1 MVSAVPDR
9 GERDGPVRW
18 PNAQR
23 SRARRPSGSDPL
35 KRTLSARQLNRATL
49 ARQLLLERSSIS
61 PTDALETVGG
71 LQAQEPASPYVG
83 LWTRLTDFDP
93 ATLDLAIRER
103 RAVKATLMRATLH
116 LVTTDDYL
124 HLLPAVLPML
134 QGQNARHRAPVPE
147 IEALTRRAIEFSSE
161 PRSMTELREHLA
173 PEARDNGDAFWW
185 LVKIYAPFVHAP
197 AETSWSYGRR
207 PLLVGAPTWLKEQAF
222 ADGSAGLDHL
232 VRRYLAAFGPA
243 SLADMSQ
250 WSGLTIARLRPAVE
264 RIPELEQYT
273 DEGGRALVDLPGAPL
288 PDGDEE
294 APVRLLP
301 MWDSSLL
308 AYAKRDRVL
317 PDAWR
322 KVVIARNGDV
332 LPTFLVD
339 GYVAGLW
346 WIELNARRPRMAF
359 ESFDKVP
366 TRTMNALEDEGERML
381 AFLAPREPTAYAR
394 YRRSR
399 ARRYVPPTLGCGP
412 IGS

>member
-1 MVSAVPDR
+1 
-9 GERDGPVRW
+9 
-18 PNAQR
+18 
-23 SRARRPSGSDPL
+23 
-35 KRTLSARQLNRATL
+35 L
-49 ARQLLLERSSIS
+49 A
-61 PTDALETVGG
+61 ALEQVGG
-71 LQAQEPASPYVG
+71 LQAQEPASPYVA
-83 LWTRLTDFDP
+83 LWTRLNDFDSS
-93 ATLDLAIRER
+93 ALDRAIRER
-103 RAVKATLMRATLH
+103 KAVKATLMRATLH

-134 QGQNARHRAPVPE
+134 QGHNARHRASVPE
-147 IEALTRRAIEFSSE
+147 IEALTKRAIEFSSE

-173 PEARDNGDAFWW
+173 PYAANNGEAFWW

-197 AETSWSYGRR
+197 AETAWSFGRR
-207 PLLVGAPTWLKEQAF
+207 PLLVGAPSWLKALAF
-222 ADGSAGLDHL
+222 ADEQAGLEHL
-232 VRRYLAAFGPA
+232 ARRYLGAFGPA

-264 RIPELEQYT
+264 RIAGLERYV

-308 AYAKRDRVL
+308 AYAKRDRLL
-317 PDAWR
+317 PDECR

-339 GYVAGLW
+339 GLVRGLW
-346 WIELNARRPRMAF
+346 WIESERGAMRMVF
-359 ESFDKVP
+359 EPFNPVSRKVLLDL
-366 TRTMNALEDEGERML
+366 RDEGDRML
-381 AFLAPREPTAYAR
+381 EFLAPHEPAAYSR

-399 ARRYVPPTLGCGP
+399 ARVLPA
-412 IGS
+412 